1 MTKAKVVFNRIVF
14 DTQNYGCFDKNQD
27 HMVSTLHFSLD
38 VAEKHY
44 DNLYVEV
51 RQPYGTDFESEPLEV
66 SEPQGSYRGPWN
78 HDAFCTLCETCYRK
92 AIGSKGS
99 GIHTTGS
106 TTVRMTNCLFT
117 FRHTGEFDL
126 PESGADSW

>member
-27 HMVSTLHFSLD
+27 HMVSTLYFSLD

-51 RQPYGTDFESEPLEV
+51 RQPYGANFESEPLEV
-66 SEPQGSYRGPWN
+66 GKPIGPYRGPWN
-78 HDAFCTLCETCYRK
+78 HDAFCDLCETYYRK

-99 GIHTTGS
+99 GIRITGS
-106 TTVRMTNCLFT
+106 TNVRMTNYTFT